1 MKRFKG
7 FLIKEFRHIFR
18 DYRTL
23 LILFGMPVAQI
34 MLFGFAITNEIKDAN
49 IAIFD
54 QSHDYATEELT
65 SKILS
70 SGYFK
75 LKENINSQDELDEA
89 FKRGEIKEVIIFE
102 PEFSE
107 RLERENK
114 ASVQILA
121 DASDPN
127 LASQLINYTSSIVND
142 YRQSLAPEGAAP
154 PSITAEV
161 KMLYNPSLKSVY
173 LFVPGLMAII
183 LLLVSALMTSISITK
198 EKELGTMEVLLVS
211 PLKPYQIIIGKV
223 IPYLLLAVMD
233 MSIILLLAKF
243 VFNVPVN
250 GSLFL
255 LIAESILFVI
265 TALSLGI
272 LISTISSNQQTAMM
286 VSLGALMLPTIMLSG
301 FIFPIDN
308 MPLPLQVISNI
319 IPARWYVI
327 IIKGIMLKGV
337 TFSYIQL
344 ETAILAGMTLI
355 FLILSIKKF
364 KVRLQ

>member
-7 FLIKEFRHIFR
+7 FLIKEFKHIFR

-54 QSHDYATEELT
+54 QSHDYVTKELT

-75 LKENINSQDELDEA
+75 LKENVNSQQEIEEA

-107 RLERENK
+107 RLEREGI

-127 LASQLINYTSSIVND
+127 LASQLINYTSSIIND
-142 YRQSLAPEGAAP
+142 YRQGLISESALP
-154 PSITAEV
+154 PSITTEV
-161 KMLYNPSLKSVY
+161 KMMYNPGLKSVY

-198 EKELGTMEVLLVS
+198 EKEMGTMEVLLVS
-211 PLKPYQIIIGKV
+211 PLKPFQIIIGKV
-223 IPYLLLAVMD
+223 IPYLILAVMD

-243 VFNVPVN
+243 VFDVPIN

-255 LIAESILFVI
+255 LVAESILFVI

-272 LISTISSNQQTAMM
+272 LISTISENQQTAMM
-286 VSLGALMLPTIMLSG
+286 ISLGVLMLPTIMLSG

-308 MPLPLQVISNI
+308 MPVPLQVISNV

-337 TFSYIQL
+337 SFAYIQL
-344 ETAILAGMTLI
+344 ETAILAGMTL
-355 FLILSIKKF
+355 FFMLLSIKKF
-364 KVRLQ
+364 KVRLG